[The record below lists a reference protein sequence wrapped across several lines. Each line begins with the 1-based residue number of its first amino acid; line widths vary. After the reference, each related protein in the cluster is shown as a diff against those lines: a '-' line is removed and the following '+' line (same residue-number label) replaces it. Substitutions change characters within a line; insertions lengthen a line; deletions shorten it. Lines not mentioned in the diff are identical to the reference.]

1 MLNRFRDL
9 VKRLE
14 LPEDERDIVY
24 RIIDDDL
31 IAVEV
36 TAAQYGSW
44 RMQNDVA
51 QKAIVGQDTVENV
64 WVRTTF
70 SIMPENRN
78 YKPFGT
84 SAVDVTSLDPLL
96 EYSRR
101 YDTWREAERGH
112 REALQR
118 VRRNAATARAAEEKA
133 EALAGTA
140 GEVRLALS
148 ADLPHLF
155 EIREQSENDVNI
167 ATPLLGAD
175 GASIELSV
183 SAKGAGFTL
192 TAAVEA
198 TPGDLPP
205 LMGKPGAENVN
216 RLCRSL
222 GVSMGKSVL
231 VCEVEDASQLGRAI
245 VKLAQAAAYLSFLLS
260 ADSEN

>member
-1 MLNRFRDL
+1 MLDRFRDL

-14 LPEDERDIVY
+14 LPEDERDVVY
-24 RIIDDDL
+24 RIIDNNL
-31 IAVEV
+31 NAVEV
-36 TAAQYGSW
+36 TPAQYGSW

-51 QKAIVGQDTVENV
+51 QRAIVGQDTVENV
-64 WVRTTF
+64 RVRTTF

-84 SAVDVTSLDPLL
+84 SAVDMTSLDPLL

-118 VRRNAATARAAEEKA
+118 VRRNAATARAAEERA

-167 ATPLLGAD
+167 GTPLLGAD

-183 SAKGAGFTL
+183 SDRGAGFTL

-198 TPGDLPP
+198 MPGDFPP
-205 LMGKPGAENVN
+205 PPGKPGAEYVN

-222 GVSMGKSVL
+222 GVSMEQGAL
-231 VCEVEDASQLGRAI
+231 VCEAEDASQLGQSI
-245 VKLAQAAAYLSFLLS
+245 VKLAQAAACLSFLLS
-260 ADSEN
+260 EDSEN